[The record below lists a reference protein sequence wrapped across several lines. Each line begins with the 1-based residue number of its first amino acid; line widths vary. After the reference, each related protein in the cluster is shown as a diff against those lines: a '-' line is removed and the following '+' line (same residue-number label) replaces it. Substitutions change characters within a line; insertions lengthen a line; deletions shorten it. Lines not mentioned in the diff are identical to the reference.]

1 MTDITIKVELST
13 EDRARVD
20 ALLAK
25 LDKLAD
31 CQASSQDIAGL
42 CAELVRRINATEPKP
57 TKEPAHQDE
66 AQQMLEALV
75 ARESAPTKQETAQEA
90 PETPQDAQE
99 EQTAQTVD
107 PEPEKQAEQA
117 QPADEPKVSLTDI
130 QQLIIRLAQAGKKA
144 EMRTIVHEYGETAT
158 KVAQDS
164 PEKLPELF
172 NRLKALAEG

>member
-1 MTDITIKVELST
+1 MTEITLKVELSA
-13 EDRARVD
+13 EDRARAD

-31 CQASSQDIAGL
+31 CQVSSQDIAGL
-42 CAELVRRINATEPKP
+42 CAELVRRLDAAEPKP
-57 TKEPAHQDE
+57 TKAPAHQDE

-75 ARESAPTKQETAQEA
+75 ARESTPTKQETAQEA
-90 PETPQDAQE
+90 PETPQE
-99 EQTAQTVD
+99 EQTVQTVD
-107 PEPEKQAEQA
+107 PEPEKQAQ
-117 QPADEPKVSLTDI
+117 QADEPKVSLTDI

-158 KVAQDS
+158 KVAENS

-172 NRLKALAEG
+172 KRLTALVEG

>member
-25 LDKLAD
+25 FDKFAD
-31 CQASSQDIAGL
+31 CVASSQDIAAL
-42 CAELVRRINATEPKP
+42 AAELVRRLDATESKP
-57 TKEPAHQDE
+57 TKAPAHHDE

-75 ARESAPTKQETAQEA
+75 ARESTLTKQETAQEA

-99 EQTAQTVD
+99 EQTVQTVD
-107 PEPEKQAEQA
+107 PEPEKQAEQ
-117 QPADEPKVSLTDI
+117 ADEPKVSLTDI
-130 QQLIIRLAQAGKKA
+130 QQLIIRLAQTGKKA
-144 EMRTIVHEYGETAT
+144 EMRLIVHEYGETAT
-158 KVAQDS
+158 KVAENS

-172 NRLKALAEG
+172 KRLSALVEG

>member
-57 TKEPAHQDE
+57 TKAPAHQDE

-75 ARESAPTKQETAQEA
+75 ARESTPTKQETAPEA
-90 PETPQDAQE
+90 PETPQDAPKE
-99 EQTAQTVD
+99 ETVQTVD
-107 PEPEKQAEQA
+107 PEPEKQAP
-117 QPADEPKVSLTDI
+117 PADAPKVSLTDV
-130 QQLIIRLAQAGKKA
+130 QQLIIRLAQAGKKE
-144 EMRTIVHEYGETAT
+144 EMRTIVHEYGERVTT
-158 KVAQDS
+158 VAQES
-164 PEKLPELF
+164 PEKLPELYA
-172 NRLKALAEG
+172 RLKALAGEA

>member
-1 MTDITIKVELST
+1 MTEITLKVELST

-42 CAELVRRINATEPKP
+42 CAELVRRLDAAEPKP
-57 TKEPAHQDE
+57 TKAPAHQDE

-75 ARESAPTKQETAQEA
+75 ARESTPTKQETAQEA

-107 PEPEKQAEQA
+107 PEPEKQA

-158 KVAQDS
+158 KVAENS

-172 NRLKALAEG
+172 KRLKALAEG

>member
-42 CAELVRRINATEPKP
+42 CAELVRRINATELKP
-57 TKEPAHQDE
+57 TKAPAHQDE

-75 ARESAPTKQETAQEA
+75 ARESTPTEQETAQEA
-90 PETPQDAQE
+90 PETPQDAPKE
-99 EQTAQTVD
+99 ETVQTVD
-107 PEPEKQAEQA
+107 PEPVKQAPQA
-117 QPADEPKVSLTDI
+117 DAPKVSLTDV
-130 QQLIIRLAQAGKKA
+130 QQLIIRLAQAGKKE
-144 EMRTIVHEYGETAT
+144 EMRTIVHEYGERVTT
-158 KVAQDS
+158 VAQES
-164 PEKLPELF
+164 PEKLPELYA
-172 NRLKALAEG
+172 RLKALAGEA